1 MSGSAGGN
9 RIPRTAVEKTVQ
21 EYIQKVLSRFS
32 SFKGAKISGSYN
44 TGTKSDF
51 GDIDLIVHLDSEDKK
66 NIKAELAKYVSSLPD
81 DVIVPFKSDKYKG
94 KKFLNTGEI
103 ITILYP
109 IADMPGN
116 FVQIDNIVS
125 ISDKEAEFKKE
136 FLDYPAEV
144 QGLLLGLAKVAC
156 LEEDPQAIFARM
168 GIKNI
173 PALEPDQEYEFNL
186 SSSGLTLRIVTLDN
200 FKETDRTDVWKTSD
214 WSNIKKLFINYKID
228 GTFEELLSD
237 ISSKLKNIRSKNRVR
252 GIFNSMVSI
261 KSGEVGTPKGD
272 NKQKSLDKVNTT
284 LSETNLGRYLA
295 SLILEAE
302 DQPTIALFPGAFKPP
317 HKGHVDVVKQLLKVS
332 DQVVVLISSKT
343 RDGITADESVAVWN
357 LYKDKGLF
365 DGSVEIKISPITPV
379 KETYDVV
386 EENPDTEFRVAFGK
400 GEISRYKTIERF
412 PNVKI
417 FDAGE
422 VEGISATG
430 LRMALAQKNEEEIA
444 KHIPNEVS
452 VDEFL
457 MALNTKPE
465 EKPAEQPPAE
475 TPPPASPTPATP
487 TPEQPLQE
495 SPPIEFEQDD
505 YQDYTLENRSKIEKA
520 AYTFNIPI
528 DDMEYAFNGG
538 REVVLNDDMWSN
550 LQNSKSYK
558 MKTLDDAIQHSL
570 KLGINPKPY
579 IDFIKAGKD
588 MPLPLVLCY
597 GQDKYYLVGGEVVL
611 SLYRALGSIPTV
623 LQGTLNLQT
632 RQVHEPIDLGE
643 GLLLEYSEGLIKK
656 IIQKYQSEQP
666 GLSDED
672 IRTGIIEFDKIKDKL
687 DSNKRDITKYNWNT
701 LQSTIQSN
709 QSTRIKAGKI
719 NKNNVEGDVNLVY
732 NKDNIRV
739 YKADS
744 KKACVKYGNGYSF
757 CISARSKDNQFDYYR
772 YGNDDD
778 IPAGLPYF
786 VFDDNKS
793 FAKNEDGNFIDSTH
807 LLVVFALEDGYWH
820 VTEANNKGESIF
832 EPKKAIIKYPQ
843 LKKLKDI
850 FTFAPGKEQ
859 SGMLGKVLRKYKED
873 KKLELIN
880 AWYRENSNLNDI
892 GIVFPN
898 HDLDQQS
905 IDDILSGKKQLYS
918 VIRHVGNQKMGIY
931 SIAGDNEEDANKKF
945 EEFKEKNNNPNSKT
959 PLILTL
965 IKNPPLNKST
975 VKYLEGL
982 LKLNNVNINNVN
994 QYLTSWPVKSETED
1008 DEDYINESLNKKVDT
1023 DTIKRFIKFAI
1034 KKLDIKQTPGG
1045 LTLSYNNDEAKTRRS
1060 FGTFDP
1066 NTGKIWLYVKNRNM
1080 ADILRTL
1087 AHELV
1092 HRKQD
1097 EDGRIDY
1104 ESGETGSEIENEA
1117 NAQAGILLRDFGKQN
1132 EEIYQ

>member
-1 MSGSAGGN
+1 M
-9 RIPRTAVEKTVQ
+9 
-21 EYIQKVLSRFS
+21 
-32 SFKGAKISGSYN
+32 
-44 TGTKSDF
+44 
-51 GDIDLIVHLDSEDKK
+51 
-66 NIKAELAKYVSSLPD
+66 
-81 DVIVPFKSDKYKG
+81 
-94 KKFLNTGEI
+94 
-103 ITILYP
+103 
-109 IADMPGN
+109 
-116 FVQIDNIVS
+116 
-125 ISDKEAEFKKE
+125 
-136 FLDYPAEV
+136 
-144 QGLLLGLAKVAC
+144 
-156 LEEDPQAIFARM
+156 
-168 GIKNI
+168 
-173 PALEPDQEYEFNL
+173 
-186 SSSGLTLRIVTLDN
+186 
-200 FKETDRTDVWKTSD
+200 
-214 WSNIKKLFINYKID
+214 
-228 GTFEELLSD
+228 
-237 ISSKLKNIRSKNRVR
+237 
-252 GIFNSMVSI
+252 
-261 KSGEVGTPKGD
+261 
-272 NKQKSLDKVNTT
+272 
-284 LSETNLGRYLA
+284 NLGQYLA
-295 SLILEAE
+295 NILLEAE
-302 DQPTIALFPGAFKPP
+302 DQSTIALFPGAFKPP
-317 HKGHVDVVKQLLKVS
+317 HKGHVDVVNKLLKS
-332 DQVVVLISSKT
+332 ADQVVVLISPKT
-343 RDGITADESVAVWN
+343 RDSISADESVAVWN
-357 LYKDKGLF
+357 LYKDKRLF
-365 DGSVEIKISPITPV
+365 DGSVEIKISSALTPV
-379 KETYDVV
+379 KEVYDVV
-386 EENPDTEFRVAFGK
+386 KDNPNTEFLVAFGK
-400 GEISRYKTIERF
+400 GEMDRYNNIQKY

-422 VEGISATG
+422 VEGISATS

-444 KHIPNEVS
+444 KHIPDGIS

-457 MALNTKPE
+457 QAIND
-465 EKPAEQPPAE
+465 KPAVPSAEPPVEQ
-475 TPPPASPTPATP
+475 S
-487 TPEQPLQE
+487 LQE
-495 SPPIEFEQDD
+495 SPPTEFEQDD
-505 YQDYTLENRSKIEKA
+505 YYNYTLENRPKIEKA
-520 AYTFNIPI
+520 SYVFNIPI

-538 REVVLNDDMWSN
+538 TEVVLSDDMWSK
-550 LQNSKSYK
+550 LENSKSYK

-579 IDFIKAGKD
+579 IDFIKQGKD

-1080 ADILRTL
+1080 ADLLRTL

-1097 EDGRIDY
+1097 EDGRINY
-1104 ESGETGSEIENEA
+1104 NSGETGSEIENEA
-1117 NAQAGILLRDFGKQN
+1117 NAQAGILLRDFGKIDK
-1132 EEIYQ
+1132 EIYQ